1 MKKVWLV
8 WGVGVF
14 AYVIAVLHRTSF
26 GVSGLSAAD
35 RFSISPSVL
44 SSFVVLQIVVYA
56 GMQIP
61 AGVLLDRY
69 GSRIMIAVGAFI
81 MMSAQLALAFTESLP
96 VAIGARIAVG
106 AGDALTF
113 ISVLRLVPQWFPP
126 RQVPLVSQFTG
137 ILGQLGQ
144 VMSALPFMLLL
155 SGPGLDFCLRQR
167 CRCRTVG
174 VCAGVECHPR
184 RASRC
189 RRGRR
194 AGRRQGDRATDQ
206 DGVDAAPAPDSG
218 SSATWG
224 TQFSITT
231 FALLWGVPYLK
242 SAQGLDSTT
251 VGSLLTLSVIS
262 AIVAGPILG
271 ILTGRYPMRRSWL
284 VLTIMVASALMWTIV
299 LSRSEPSPLWLLTI
313 LVVVISVGGPGSV
326 IGFDYARTS
335 KPEFGDGHR
344 ARHGQHRGIPRFPH
358 RDSSDG
364 RHPRDTW
371 AGTRSTDSVSPGWCN
386 IRSGFSVSSVCSSP
400 EAKPGAPSRQ
410 KAYTYGRFAKSFVA
424 TNNSIAS
431 GNSSPAGEVPKRPS
445 HQA

>member
-96 VAIGARIAVG
+96 IAIGARIAVG

-155 SGPGLDFCLRQR
+155 SGPGWTFAYGSAAAVGLLAFALALSVIRDAPPGADVVAVPAGAKEIGRQIK
-167 CRCRTVG
+167 TVWMRPG
-174 VCAGVECHPR
+174 TRLGFFSHM
-184 RASRC
+184 
-189 RRGRR
+189 
-194 AGRRQGDRATDQ
+194 
-206 DGVDAAPAPDSG
+206 
-218 SSATWG
+218 G

-335 KPEFGDGHR
+335 NPSSAMGTAQGMVNIGGFLASLIVIQVMGVILGHMGGYTFDGFR
-344 ARHGQHRGIPRFPH
+344 
-358 RDSSDG
+358 
-364 RHPRDTW
+364 
-371 AGTRSTDSVSPGWCN
+371 
-386 IRSGFSVSSVCSSP
+386 
-400 EAKPGAPSRQ
+400 
-410 KAYTYGRFAKSFVA
+410 VA
-424 TNNSIAS
+424 WMVQY
-431 GNSSPAGEVPKRPS
+431 PV
-445 HQA
+445 

>member
-96 VAIGARIAVG
+96 VAIDARIAVG

-155 SGPGLDFCLRQR
+155 SGPGWTFAYGSAAAVGLLAFALALSVIRDAPPGADVVAVPAGAKEIGRQIK
-167 CRCRTVG
+167 TVWMRPG
-174 VCAGVECHPR
+174 TRLGFFSHM
-184 RASRC
+184 
-189 RRGRR
+189 
-194 AGRRQGDRATDQ
+194 
-206 DGVDAAPAPDSG
+206 
-218 SSATWG
+218 G

-242 SAQGLDSTT
+242 SAQGLDSAT

-335 KPEFGDGHR
+335 NPSSAMGTAQGMVNIGGFLASLIVIQVMGVILGHMGGYTFDGFRVAWMVQYPVWILGIVGVLVTRGKARR
-344 ARHGQHRGIPRFPH
+344 ALAAEGVHVRP
-358 RDSSDG
+358 
-364 RHPRDTW
+364 
-371 AGTRSTDSVSPGWCN
+371 
-386 IRSGFSVSSVCSSP
+386 IR
-400 EAKPGAPSRQ
+400 
-410 KAYTYGRFAKSFVA
+410 
-424 TNNSIAS
+424 
-431 GNSSPAGEVPKRPS
+431 EVIRRNK
-445 HQA
+445 

>member
-155 SGPGLDFCLRQR
+155 SGPGWTFAYGSAAAVGLLAFALALSVIRDAPPGADVVAVPAGAKEIGRQIK
-167 CRCRTVG
+167 TVWMRPG
-174 VCAGVECHPR
+174 TRLGFFSHM
-184 RASRC
+184 
-189 RRGRR
+189 
-194 AGRRQGDRATDQ
+194 
-206 DGVDAAPAPDSG
+206 
-218 SSATWG
+218 G

-284 VLTIMVASALMWTIV
+284 VLTIIVASALMWTIV

-335 KPEFGDGHR
+335 NPSSAMGTAQGMVNIGGFLASLIVIQVMGVILGHMGGYTFDGFRVAWMVQYPVWILGIVGVLVTRGKARR
-344 ARHGQHRGIPRFPH
+344 ALAAEGVHVRP
-358 RDSSDG
+358 
-364 RHPRDTW
+364 
-371 AGTRSTDSVSPGWCN
+371 
-386 IRSGFSVSSVCSSP
+386 IR
-400 EAKPGAPSRQ
+400 
-410 KAYTYGRFAKSFVA
+410 
-424 TNNSIAS
+424 
-431 GNSSPAGEVPKRPS
+431 EVIRRNK
-445 HQA
+445 

>member
-144 VMSALPFMLLL
+144 VLSALPFMLLL
-155 SGPGLDFCLRQR
+155 TGPGWTFAYGSAAA
-167 CRCRTVG
+167 VG
-174 VCAGVECHPR
+174 VLAFVLALTVIRDAPPGAEV
-184 RASRC
+184 
-189 RRGRR
+189 
-194 AGRRQGDRATDQ
+194 
-206 DGVDAAPAPDSG
+206 VAAPAGAKEIGRQIKTVWMRPGTRLGFFSHM
-218 SSATWG
+218 G

-242 SAQGLDSTT
+242 SAQGLDSAT

-299 LSRSEPSPLWLLTI
+299 LSRSEPSPIWLLTI

-335 KPEFGDGHR
+335 NPSSAMGTAQGMVNIGGFLASLIVIQVMGVILGHMGGYTFDGFR
-344 ARHGQHRGIPRFPH
+344 VAWMVQYPVWVLGIIGVLVTRGKARRELAAEGVHVRP
-358 RDSSDG
+358 
-364 RHPRDTW
+364 
-371 AGTRSTDSVSPGWCN
+371 
-386 IRSGFSVSSVCSSP
+386 IR
-400 EAKPGAPSRQ
+400 
-410 KAYTYGRFAKSFVA
+410 
-424 TNNSIAS
+424 
-431 GNSSPAGEVPKRPS
+431 EVIRRNK
-445 HQA
+445 

>member
-155 SGPGLDFCLRQR
+155 SGPGWTFAYGSAAAVGLLAFALALSVIRDAPPGADVVAVPAGAKEIGRQIK
-167 CRCRTVG
+167 TVWMRPG
-174 VCAGVECHPR
+174 TRLGFFSHM
-184 RASRC
+184 
-189 RRGRR
+189 
-194 AGRRQGDRATDQ
+194 
-206 DGVDAAPAPDSG
+206 
-218 SSATWG
+218 G

-335 KPEFGDGHR
+335 NPSSAMGTAQGMVNIGGFLASLIVIQVMGVILGHMGGYTFDGFRVAWMVQYPVWVLGIIGVLVTRGKARR
-344 ARHGQHRGIPRFPH
+344 ALAAEGVHVRP
-358 RDSSDG
+358 
-364 RHPRDTW
+364 
-371 AGTRSTDSVSPGWCN
+371 
-386 IRSGFSVSSVCSSP
+386 IR
-400 EAKPGAPSRQ
+400 
-410 KAYTYGRFAKSFVA
+410 
-424 TNNSIAS
+424 
-431 GNSSPAGEVPKRPS
+431 EVIRRNK
-445 HQA
+445 

>member
-1 MKKVWLV
+1 M
-8 WGVGVF
+8 VGLGCRCFF

-155 SGPGLDFCLRQR
+155 SGPGWTFAYGSAAAVGLLAFALALSVIRDAPPGADVVAVPAGAKEIGRQIK
-167 CRCRTVG
+167 TVWMRPG
-174 VCAGVECHPR
+174 TRLGFFSHM
-184 RASRC
+184 
-189 RRGRR
+189 
-194 AGRRQGDRATDQ
+194 
-206 DGVDAAPAPDSG
+206 
-218 SSATWG
+218 G

-242 SAQGLDSTT
+242 SAQGLDSAT

-335 KPEFGDGHR
+335 NPSSAMGTAQGMVNIGGFLASLIVIQVMGVILGHMGGYTFDGFRVAWMVQYPVWILGIVGVLVTRGKARR
-344 ARHGQHRGIPRFPH
+344 ALAAEGVHVRP
-358 RDSSDG
+358 
-364 RHPRDTW
+364 
-371 AGTRSTDSVSPGWCN
+371 
-386 IRSGFSVSSVCSSP
+386 IR
-400 EAKPGAPSRQ
+400 
-410 KAYTYGRFAKSFVA
+410 
-424 TNNSIAS
+424 
-431 GNSSPAGEVPKRPS
+431 EVIRRNK
-445 HQA
+445 

>member
-113 ISVLRLVPQWFPP
+113 ISVLRLIPQWFPP

-155 SGPGLDFCLRQR
+155 SGPGWTFAYGSAAAVGLLAFALALSVIRDAPPGADVVAVPAGAKEIGRQIK
-167 CRCRTVG
+167 TVWMRPG
-174 VCAGVECHPR
+174 TRLGFFSHM
-184 RASRC
+184 
-189 RRGRR
+189 
-194 AGRRQGDRATDQ
+194 
-206 DGVDAAPAPDSG
+206 
-218 SSATWG
+218 G

-335 KPEFGDGHR
+335 NPSSAMGTAQGMVNIGGFLASLIVIQVMGVILGHMGGYTFDGFRVAWMVQYPVWILGIVGVLVTRGKARR
-344 ARHGQHRGIPRFPH
+344 ALAAEGVHVRP
-358 RDSSDG
+358 
-364 RHPRDTW
+364 
-371 AGTRSTDSVSPGWCN
+371 
-386 IRSGFSVSSVCSSP
+386 IR
-400 EAKPGAPSRQ
+400 
-410 KAYTYGRFAKSFVA
+410 
-424 TNNSIAS
+424 
-431 GNSSPAGEVPKRPS
+431 EVIRRNK
-445 HQA
+445 

>member
-81 MMSAQLALAFTESLP
+81 MMSAQLALAFTESLS

-155 SGPGLDFCLRQR
+155 SGPGWTFAYGSAAAVGLLAFALALSVIRDAPPGADVVAVPAGAKEIGRQIK
-167 CRCRTVG
+167 TVWMRPG
-174 VCAGVECHPR
+174 TRLGFFSHM
-184 RASRC
+184 
-189 RRGRR
+189 
-194 AGRRQGDRATDQ
+194 
-206 DGVDAAPAPDSG
+206 
-218 SSATWG
+218 G

-335 KPEFGDGHR
+335 NPSSAMGTAQGMVNIGGFLASLIVIQVMGVILGHMGGYTFDGFRVAWMVQYPVWILGIVGVLVTRGKARR
-344 ARHGQHRGIPRFPH
+344 ALAAEGVHVRP
-358 RDSSDG
+358 
-364 RHPRDTW
+364 
-371 AGTRSTDSVSPGWCN
+371 
-386 IRSGFSVSSVCSSP
+386 IR
-400 EAKPGAPSRQ
+400 
-410 KAYTYGRFAKSFVA
+410 
-424 TNNSIAS
+424 
-431 GNSSPAGEVPKRPS
+431 EVIRRNK
-445 HQA
+445 

>member
-155 SGPGLDFCLRQR
+155 SGPGWTFAYGSAAAVGLLAFALALSVIRDAPPGADVVAVPAGAKEIGRQIK
-167 CRCRTVG
+167 TVWMRPG
-174 VCAGVECHPR
+174 TRLGFFSHM
-184 RASRC
+184 
-189 RRGRR
+189 
-194 AGRRQGDRATDQ
+194 
-206 DGVDAAPAPDSG
+206 
-218 SSATWG
+218 G

-242 SAQGLDSTT
+242 SAQGLDSAT

-335 KPEFGDGHR
+335 NPSSAMGTAQGMVNIGGFLASLIVIQVMGVILGHMGGYTFDGFRVAWMVQYPVWVLGIVGVLVTRGKARR
-344 ARHGQHRGIPRFPH
+344 ALAAEGVHVRP
-358 RDSSDG
+358 
-364 RHPRDTW
+364 
-371 AGTRSTDSVSPGWCN
+371 
-386 IRSGFSVSSVCSSP
+386 IR
-400 EAKPGAPSRQ
+400 
-410 KAYTYGRFAKSFVA
+410 
-424 TNNSIAS
+424 
-431 GNSSPAGEVPKRPS
+431 EVIRRNK
-445 HQA
+445 

>member
-35 RFSISPSVL
+35 RFSTSPSVL

-144 VMSALPFMLLL
+144 VMSALPFMLIL
-155 SGPGLDFCLRQR
+155 SGPGWTFAYGSAAAVGLLAFALALSVIRDAPPGAEVVAVPAGAKEIGRQIK
-167 CRCRTVG
+167 TVWMRPG
-174 VCAGVECHPR
+174 TRLGFFSHM
-184 RASRC
+184 
-189 RRGRR
+189 
-194 AGRRQGDRATDQ
+194 
-206 DGVDAAPAPDSG
+206 
-218 SSATWG
+218 G

-242 SAQGLDSTT
+242 SAQGLDSAT

-335 KPEFGDGHR
+335 NPSSAMGTAQGMVNIGGFLASLIVIQVMGVILGHMGGYTFDGFRVAWMVQYPVWVLGIVGVLVTRGKARR
-344 ARHGQHRGIPRFPH
+344 ALAAEGVHVRP
-358 RDSSDG
+358 
-364 RHPRDTW
+364 
-371 AGTRSTDSVSPGWCN
+371 
-386 IRSGFSVSSVCSSP
+386 IR
-400 EAKPGAPSRQ
+400 
-410 KAYTYGRFAKSFVA
+410 
-424 TNNSIAS
+424 
-431 GNSSPAGEVPKRPS
+431 EVIRRNK
-445 HQA
+445 

>member
-8 WGVGVF
+8 WGIGVF

-26 GVSGLSAAD
+26 GVSGLAAAE
-35 RFSISPSVL
+35 RFSITPGVL

-69 GSRIMIAVGAFI
+69 GSRIMIGVGAFI
-81 MMSAQLALAFTESLP
+81 LTCAQLTLAFTESLP

-144 VMSALPFMLLL
+144 VLSALPFMLLL
-155 SGPGLDFCLRQR
+155 TGTGWTLAYGSAAGLGLLAFALALSLIRDSPPG
-167 CRCRTVG
+167 TEIVA
-174 VCAGVECHPR
+174 VPAGVKEI
-184 RASRC
+184 
-189 RRGRR
+189 GRQIKTVWMR
-194 AGRRQGDRATDQ
+194 PGTRLGFF
-206 DGVDAAPAPDSG
+206 SHM
-218 SSATWG
+218 G

-231 FALLWGVPYLK
+231 FALLWGVPYLS
-242 SAQGLDSTT
+242 SAQGLDATT

-284 VLTIMVASALMWTIV
+284 VLSIMVSSAVMWTIV
-299 LSRSEPSPLWLLTI
+299 LARSEPSPLWLLTVLI
-313 LVVVISVGGPGSV
+313 IVISIGGPGSV

-335 KPEFGDGHR
+335 NPSSSMGTAQGMVNIGGFLASLIVIQVMGVILGHMGGYTFDGFR
-344 ARHGQHRGIPRFPH
+344 VAWLVQYPVWILGIIGVLVTRGKARRELAA
-358 RDSSDG
+358 DG
-364 RHPRDTW
+364 VR
-371 AGTRSTDSVSPGWCN
+371 
-386 IRSGFSVSSVCSSP
+386 IRP
-400 EAKPGAPSRQ
+400 M
-410 KAYTYGRFAKSFVA
+410 
-424 TNNSIAS
+424 
-431 GNSSPAGEVPKRPS
+431 GEVLRGRRR
-445 HQA
+445 

>member
-96 VAIGARIAVG
+96 IAIGARIAVG

-155 SGPGLDFCLRQR
+155 SGPGWTFAYGSAAAVGLLAFALALSVIRDAPPGADVVAVPAGAKEIGRQIK
-167 CRCRTVG
+167 TVWMRPG
-174 VCAGVECHPR
+174 TRLGFFSHM
-184 RASRC
+184 
-189 RRGRR
+189 
-194 AGRRQGDRATDQ
+194 
-206 DGVDAAPAPDSG
+206 
-218 SSATWG
+218 G

-335 KPEFGDGHR
+335 NPSSAMGTAQGMVNIGGFLASLIVIQVMGVILGHMGGYTFDGFRVAWMVQYPVWILGIVGVLVTRGKARR
-344 ARHGQHRGIPRFPH
+344 ALAAEGVHVRP
-358 RDSSDG
+358 
-364 RHPRDTW
+364 
-371 AGTRSTDSVSPGWCN
+371 
-386 IRSGFSVSSVCSSP
+386 IR
-400 EAKPGAPSRQ
+400 
-410 KAYTYGRFAKSFVA
+410 
-424 TNNSIAS
+424 
-431 GNSSPAGEVPKRPS
+431 EVIRRNK
-445 HQA
+445 

>member
-96 VAIGARIAVG
+96 LAIGARIAVG

-155 SGPGLDFCLRQR
+155 SGPGWTFAYGSAAAVGLLAFALALSVIRDAPPGADVVAVPAGAKEIGRQIK
-167 CRCRTVG
+167 TVWMRPG
-174 VCAGVECHPR
+174 TRLGFFSHM
-184 RASRC
+184 
-189 RRGRR
+189 
-194 AGRRQGDRATDQ
+194 
-206 DGVDAAPAPDSG
+206 
-218 SSATWG
+218 G

-271 ILTGRYPMRRSWL
+271 ILTGRFPMRRSWL

-335 KPEFGDGHR
+335 NPSSAMGTAQGMVNIGGFLASLIVIQVMGVILGHMGGYTFDGFRVAWMVQYPVWVLGIVGVLVTRGKARR
-344 ARHGQHRGIPRFPH
+344 ALAAEGVHVRP
-358 RDSSDG
+358 
-364 RHPRDTW
+364 
-371 AGTRSTDSVSPGWCN
+371 
-386 IRSGFSVSSVCSSP
+386 IR
-400 EAKPGAPSRQ
+400 
-410 KAYTYGRFAKSFVA
+410 
-424 TNNSIAS
+424 
-431 GNSSPAGEVPKRPS
+431 EVIRRNK
-445 HQA
+445 

>member
-1 MKKVWLV
+1 MKKAWLV

-155 SGPGLDFCLRQR
+155 SGPGWTFAYGSAAAVGLLAFALALSVIRDAPPGADVVAVPAGAKEIGRQIK
-167 CRCRTVG
+167 TVWMRPG
-174 VCAGVECHPR
+174 TRLGFFSHM
-184 RASRC
+184 
-189 RRGRR
+189 
-194 AGRRQGDRATDQ
+194 
-206 DGVDAAPAPDSG
+206 
-218 SSATWG
+218 G

-335 KPEFGDGHR
+335 NPSSAMGTAQGMVNIGGFLASLIVIQVMGVILGHMGGYTFDGFRVAWMVQYPVWILGIVGVLVTRGKARR
-344 ARHGQHRGIPRFPH
+344 ALAAEGVHVRP
-358 RDSSDG
+358 
-364 RHPRDTW
+364 
-371 AGTRSTDSVSPGWCN
+371 
-386 IRSGFSVSSVCSSP
+386 IR
-400 EAKPGAPSRQ
+400 
-410 KAYTYGRFAKSFVA
+410 
-424 TNNSIAS
+424 
-431 GNSSPAGEVPKRPS
+431 EVIRRNK
-445 HQA
+445 

>member
-144 VMSALPFMLLL
+144 VMSALPFMLIL
-155 SGPGLDFCLRQR
+155 SGPGWTFAYGSAAAVGLLAFALALSVIRDAPPGAEVVAVPAGAKEIGRQIK
-167 CRCRTVG
+167 TVWMRPG
-174 VCAGVECHPR
+174 TRLGFFSHM
-184 RASRC
+184 
-189 RRGRR
+189 
-194 AGRRQGDRATDQ
+194 
-206 DGVDAAPAPDSG
+206 
-218 SSATWG
+218 G

-242 SAQGLDSTT
+242 SAQGLDSAT

-284 VLTIMVASALMWTIV
+284 VLTIMVASAIMWTIV

-335 KPEFGDGHR
+335 NPSSAMGTAQGMVNIGGFLASLIVIQVMGVILGHMGGYTFDGFRVAWMVQYPVWVLGIVGVLVTRGKARR
-344 ARHGQHRGIPRFPH
+344 ALAAEGVHVRP
-358 RDSSDG
+358 
-364 RHPRDTW
+364 
-371 AGTRSTDSVSPGWCN
+371 
-386 IRSGFSVSSVCSSP
+386 IR
-400 EAKPGAPSRQ
+400 
-410 KAYTYGRFAKSFVA
+410 
-424 TNNSIAS
+424 
-431 GNSSPAGEVPKRPS
+431 EVIRRNK
-445 HQA
+445 

>member
-26 GVSGLSAAD
+26 GVSGLAAAE
-35 RFSISPSVL
+35 RFSITPSVL

-69 GSRIMIAVGAFI
+69 GSRIMIGVGAFI
-81 MMSAQLALAFTESLP
+81 LTCAQLTLAFTESLP

-144 VMSALPFMLLL
+144 VLSALPFMLLL
-155 SGPGLDFCLRQR
+155 TGTGWTLAYGSAAGLGLLAFVLALSLIRDSPPGTEIVAVPAGAKEIGHQIK
-167 CRCRTVG
+167 TVWMRPG
-174 VCAGVECHPR
+174 TRLGFFSHM
-184 RASRC
+184 
-189 RRGRR
+189 
-194 AGRRQGDRATDQ
+194 
-206 DGVDAAPAPDSG
+206 
-218 SSATWG
+218 G

-231 FALLWGVPYLK
+231 FALLWGVPYLS
-242 SAQGLDSTT
+242 SAQGLDAAT

-284 VLTIMVASALMWTIV
+284 VLSIMVSSAVMWTIV
-299 LSRSEPSPLWLLTI
+299 LARSEPSPLWLLTI
-313 LVVVISVGGPGSV
+313 LIIVISIGGPGSV
-326 IGFDYARTS
+326 IGFDYARTFNPS
-335 KPEFGDGHR
+335 SAMGTAQGMVNIGGFLASLIVIQVMGVILGHMGGYTFDGFR
-344 ARHGQHRGIPRFPH
+344 VAWLVQYPVWILGIIGVLVTRGKARRQLAEDGVRVRPMREVLRGR
-358 RDSSDG
+358 
-364 RHPRDTW
+364 
-371 AGTRSTDSVSPGWCN
+371 
-386 IRSGFSVSSVCSSP
+386 
-400 EAKPGAPSRQ
+400 RQ
-410 KAYTYGRFAKSFVA
+410 
-424 TNNSIAS
+424 
-431 GNSSPAGEVPKRPS
+431 
-445 HQA
+445 

>member
-155 SGPGLDFCLRQR
+155 SGPGWTFAYGSAAAVGLLAFALALSVIRDAPPGTDVVAVPAGAKEIGRQIK
-167 CRCRTVG
+167 TVWMRPG
-174 VCAGVECHPR
+174 TRLGFFSHM
-184 RASRC
+184 
-189 RRGRR
+189 
-194 AGRRQGDRATDQ
+194 
-206 DGVDAAPAPDSG
+206 
-218 SSATWG
+218 G

-335 KPEFGDGHR
+335 NPSSAMGTAQGMVNIGGFLASLIVIQVMGVILGHMGGYTFDGFRVAWMVQYPVWILGIVGVLVTRGKARR
-344 ARHGQHRGIPRFPH
+344 ALAAEGVHVRP
-358 RDSSDG
+358 
-364 RHPRDTW
+364 
-371 AGTRSTDSVSPGWCN
+371 
-386 IRSGFSVSSVCSSP
+386 IR
-400 EAKPGAPSRQ
+400 
-410 KAYTYGRFAKSFVA
+410 
-424 TNNSIAS
+424 
-431 GNSSPAGEVPKRPS
+431 EVIRRNK
-445 HQA
+445 

>member
-26 GVSGLSAAD
+26 GVSGLAAAE
-35 RFSISPSVL
+35 RFSITPSVL

-69 GSRIMIAVGAFI
+69 GSRIMIGVGAFI
-81 MMSAQLALAFTESLP
+81 LTCAQLTLAFTESLP

-144 VMSALPFMLLL
+144 VLSALPFMLLL
-155 SGPGLDFCLRQR
+155 TGTGWTLAYGSAAGLGLLAFALALSLIRDSPPGTEIVAVPAGAKEIGRQIK
-167 CRCRTVG
+167 TVWMRPG
-174 VCAGVECHPR
+174 TRLGFFSHM
-184 RASRC
+184 
-189 RRGRR
+189 
-194 AGRRQGDRATDQ
+194 
-206 DGVDAAPAPDSG
+206 
-218 SSATWG
+218 G

-231 FALLWGVPYLK
+231 FALLWGVPYLS
-242 SAQGLDSTT
+242 SAQGLDAAT

-284 VLTIMVASALMWTIV
+284 VLSIMVSSAVMWTIV
-299 LSRSEPSPLWLLTI
+299 LARSEPSPLWLLTI
-313 LVVVISVGGPGSV
+313 LIIVISIGGPGSV

-335 KPEFGDGHR
+335 NPSSSMGTAQGMVNIGGFLASLIVIQVMGVILGHMGGYTFDGFR
-344 ARHGQHRGIPRFPH
+344 VAWLVQYPVWILGIIGVLVTRGKARRQLEADGVRFRPMREVLRGR
-358 RDSSDG
+358 
-364 RHPRDTW
+364 
-371 AGTRSTDSVSPGWCN
+371 
-386 IRSGFSVSSVCSSP
+386 
-400 EAKPGAPSRQ
+400 RQ
-410 KAYTYGRFAKSFVA
+410 
-424 TNNSIAS
+424 
-431 GNSSPAGEVPKRPS
+431 
-445 HQA
+445 